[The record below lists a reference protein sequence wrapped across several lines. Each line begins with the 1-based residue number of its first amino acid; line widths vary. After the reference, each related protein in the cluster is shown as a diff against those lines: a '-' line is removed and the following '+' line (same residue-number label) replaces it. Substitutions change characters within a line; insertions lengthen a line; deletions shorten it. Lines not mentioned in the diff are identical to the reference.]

1 MEELKLHFRNE
12 NGSITLEAALVL
24 PVFMLFIVFM
34 ASIIRISVAEIA
46 LNKSVN
52 ETSKIIATHAYPA
65 TILAEEASGLVGDKL
80 SGLTL
85 GEVSLTDVEDL
96 VGTSIREFL
105 DIDVSGSNY
114 LNDLGT
120 SAITPIIK
128 EKFAENMNSNSESI
142 NNLTVEVEMPNSLN
156 GGEGS
161 YLGIIASYDLDLTVP
176 FVEKTITIKKQAYER
191 LWVGGY

>member
-1 MEELKLHFRNE
+1 MHVRNE

-34 ASIIRISVAEIA
+34 ASIIRISIAEIA

-52 ETSKIIATHAYPA
+52 ETSKIIATHVYPA
-65 TILAEEASGLVGDKL
+65 TILAEEASSLVSGKL

-85 GEVSLTDVEDL
+85 GEINLTDVEEL
-96 VGTSIREFL
+96 VGTSMREFL
-105 DIDVSGSNY
+105 DLDVSGANFLS
-114 LNDLGT
+114 DLGT
-120 SAITPIIK
+120 SAISPIIK
-128 EKFAENMNSNSESI
+128 DKFAENMNADSGSI
-142 NNLTVEVEMPNSLN
+142 DNLTVEVEMPGSLN
-156 GGEGS
+156 GGEDS
-161 YLGIIASYDLDLTVP
+161 YLGITASYDLDLIVP